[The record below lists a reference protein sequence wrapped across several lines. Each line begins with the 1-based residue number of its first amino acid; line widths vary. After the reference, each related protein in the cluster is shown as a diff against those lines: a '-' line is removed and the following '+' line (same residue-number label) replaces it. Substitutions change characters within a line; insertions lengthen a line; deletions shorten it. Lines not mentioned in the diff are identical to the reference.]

1 MAISDIQMNP
11 EWLSAVG
18 AWIIPVALG
27 FFAYRQGSIAREQDR
42 RRDDRHRDDRVLDWA
57 SRVLVA
63 FAELEVGCR
72 NRTPTED
79 VSERASQIAA
89 RASALIDEGRFFFP
103 NVDTTK
109 QRFVFDRDNDGRAG
123 LRQRVLDD
131 VVRLYIV
138 ASSIQSESANCC
150 ADAAAVL
157 WRTRQSFVE
166 QVQTQTL
173 STLQMRT
180 PSLAAA
186 ESAGSGISSDW
197 RSWD

>member
-27 FFAYRQGSIAREQDR
+27 FFAYRQGRIARDQDR
-42 RRDDRHRDDRVLDWA
+42 KRDDRHRDDRVLDWA
-57 SRVLVA
+57 TRVLVA
-63 FAELEVGCR
+63 FAELEVSCR
-72 NRTPTED
+72 NRGPTED
-79 VSERASQIAA
+79 ASERASQIAA

-109 QRFVFDRDNDGRAG
+109 QRFVFDRHNEGRAG

-131 VVRLYIV
+131 VVRLYII
-138 ASSIQSESANCC
+138 ASSIQSDSANCC

-157 WRTRQSFVE
+157 WRARQSFVE
-166 QVQTQTL
+166 QVQSHTF
-173 STLQMRT
+173 STLRMRT
-180 PSLAAA
+180 PSSAKA
-186 ESAGSGISSDW
+186 ESAGDGISMDW
-197 RSWD
+197 RSWP